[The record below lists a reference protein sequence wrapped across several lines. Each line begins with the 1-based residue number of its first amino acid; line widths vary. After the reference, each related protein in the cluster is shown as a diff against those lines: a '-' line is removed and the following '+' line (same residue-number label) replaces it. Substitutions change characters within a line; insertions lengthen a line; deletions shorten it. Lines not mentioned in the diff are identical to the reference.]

1 MKVNYKTLR
10 LLIQIYG
17 QFRFFRKEPRNN
29 ISTTFCLIFQK
40 KMSVINRPNFIA
52 VISWDMGQYVY
63 CSVFE
68 VNLIFQIYIMQK
80 LRQGD

>member
-1 MKVNYKTLR
+1 MVNFDFLGKSLG
-10 LLIQIYG
+10 I
-17 QFRFFRKEPRNN
+17 
-29 ISTTFCLIFQK
+29 ISPPHFVFDFSK
-40 KMSVINRPNFIA
+40 KNVSSINRPNFIA